1 MGVRCEQQHDHPS
14 ALQET
19 CNTAPKEPFRKLRSF
34 IERSLL
40 CILLW
45 LRRGCDAPCLDLRY
59 GSRWSFV
66 SLSGFL
72 CVEAQRQVIWYG
84 HSSWEMKGH
93 FPGKSAGRCAR
104 YLAMSWLNLHFSPN
118 VQVFRAK
125 WKQRPSFEGI
135 YPDGLSYTRGVHCGF
150 EVALL
155 AAATT
160 VRSGTCFRRLPL
172 PVASLRDDPCT

>member
-1 MGVRCEQQHDHPS
+1 M
-14 ALQET
+14 
-19 CNTAPKEPFRKLRSF
+19 
-34 IERSLL
+34 
-40 CILLW
+40 
-45 LRRGCDAPCLDLRY
+45 
-59 GSRWSFV
+59 

-84 HSSWEMKGH
+84 HSSWEIKGH
-93 FPGKSAGRCAR
+93 FPGKSGGRCAR

-135 YPDGLSYTRGVHCGF
+135 YPDGLSYTRF
-150 EVALL
+150 ALRLQADLL

-172 PVASLRDDPCT
+172 LAASLRDEPCT